1 MEQKP
6 KRERS
11 KNLNDDSINKIVD
24 ILDGYSGSLTWKSLI
39 NDISKRLKN
48 KYTRQTLAKH
58 TRIKSA
64 YDAAKHRISEE
75 SDKPKNGSAEIQV
88 LKQTIAKLEA
98 KNARLTRENQDLL
111 AQFARWA
118 YNSYAKGVSK
128 DDLNKPLPKID
139 RR

>member
-1 MEQKP
+1 MNEKA

-11 KNLNDDSINKIVD
+11 RNLNDHTIVKIVE
-24 ILDGYSGSLTWKSLI
+24 ILDGWSGSLTWDKLI
-39 NDISKRLKN
+39 NEIELHLKD

-64 YDAAKHRISEE
+64 FDLTKKRISDEPDTN
-75 SDKPKNGSAEIQV
+75 SKSSVEIQV
-88 LKQTIAKLEA
+88 LNQVIAKLEA
-98 KNARLTRENQDLL
+98 KNERLNRENQDLL

-118 YNSYAKGVSK
+118 YNSYAKGVTK
-128 DDLNKPLPKID
+128 EELDCALPKID